1 METEVGDGLSAKT
14 YKIDQL
20 YVSSL
25 NTPGIKQDNNA
36 ESQKRVKM
44 QFHKP
49 YVTVIVTAFRRKEFL
64 LEALSSLEQQTAGK
78 DSFEVIVVKDFF
90 DAQIDAKISEMGWKS
105 VGSNSEPPGQFITD
119 AITMSSGEV
128 ISFLDDDDVF
138 EADKIARVIDVF
150 SRSDHIGYY
159 HNSASF
165 INEKG
170 ESIKAPYAFN
180 FSTSKEPSGE
190 RLIRKDEVR
199 ESVNR
204 LIYLRHD
211 FNKSS
216 ISVRKDILMAHIDA
230 SRQMQSGYDSFI
242 FFCAALSDYSL
253 LVDDRR
259 LTRYRFNKKSV
270 SVSSTFS
277 FSRRQIKTF
286 TLMHSMAV
294 DAGAMQ
300 IARLLERQILFFKTI
315 NAIHDPTENRG
326 TVLRSAIS
334 FIGHMNDYSRMG
346 NTFASILSMTYMVSP
361 KLSKRLYS
369 KLTAPE
375 R

>member
-1 METEVGDGLSAKT
+1 M
-14 YKIDQL
+14 IFQ
-20 YVSSL
+20 
-25 NTPGIKQDNNA
+25 
-36 ESQKRVKM
+36 
-44 QFHKP
+44 KP

-64 LEALSSLEQQTAGK
+64 LEALSSLERQTSGK
-78 DSFEVIVVKDFF
+78 ESFEVIVVKDFS
-90 DAQIDAKISEMGWKS
+90 DVQIDSKISEMGWKA
-105 VGSNSEPPGQFITD
+105 VRSNSEPPGQFITD
-119 AITMSSGEV
+119 AIVMSTGNV
-128 ISFLDDDDVF
+128 ISFLDDDDIF
-138 EADKIARVIDVF
+138 EVDKIERVIEVF
-150 SRSDHIGYY
+150 GRSEEIGYY
-159 HNSASF
+159 HNSATF

-170 ESIKAPYAFN
+170 ESISAPYAFN

-216 ISVRKDILMAHIDA
+216 ISVRKEILMAHIDA

-242 FFCAALSDYSL
+242 FFCAALSEYSL
-253 LVDDRR
+253 LVDNRR

-277 FSRRQIKTF
+277 FSTRQIKTF
-286 TLMHSMAV
+286 TLMHGMAL
-294 DAGAMQ
+294 DAGAVQ
-300 IARLLERQILFFKTI
+300 IANLLERQIFFFKTI
-315 NAIHDPTENRG
+315 NAIHDPAENRR
-326 TVLRSAIS
+326 TVLLSALS
-334 FIGHMNDYSRMG
+334 FLGHMNDYSRIG

-375 R
+375 G